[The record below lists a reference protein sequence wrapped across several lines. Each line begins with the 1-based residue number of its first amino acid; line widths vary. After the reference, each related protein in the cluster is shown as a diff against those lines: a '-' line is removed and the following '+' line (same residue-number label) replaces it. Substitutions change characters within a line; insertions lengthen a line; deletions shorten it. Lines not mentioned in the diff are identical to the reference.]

1 MRTSTDLP
9 TTSRIRINRE
19 TQNMSL
25 PFTMMIVVAGAILV
39 VGFFFAAQ
47 QHFSSIDYGIKNSR
61 LRKQIDELE
70 AEKRRLLLAKEVS
83 LSPAEIKKAAR
94 KMGFSRM
101 TAANIETSLAAKPI
115 RAIPAAARAESNDS
129 AEVKTAGARFIKTV
143 LSAPV
148 AAFAGKETTDSAKKV
163 KSL

>member
-1 MRTSTDLP
+1 MRISTDLP

-19 TQNMSL
+19 TQTMSL
-25 PFTMMIVVAGAILV
+25 PFTIMIVVAGAILV

-101 TAANIETSLAAKPI
+101 TAANIETSLPTKRPE
-115 RAIPAAARAESNDS
+115 AIPAATRIEAQEQAE
-129 AEVKTAGARFIKTV
+129 AKTAGARFIKTV

-148 AAFAGKETTDSAKKV
+148 AALTGKETTENAKKV

>member
-1 MRTSTDLP
+1 
-9 TTSRIRINRE
+9 
-19 TQNMSL
+19 
-25 PFTMMIVVAGAILV
+25 MIVVAGAILV

-83 LSPAEIKKAAR
+83 LSPSEIKKAAR
-94 KMGFSRM
+94 KMGFMRM
-101 TAANIETSLAAKPI
+101 TAANIETGLPTK
-115 RAIPAAARAESNDS
+115 R
-129 AEVKTAGARFIKTV
+129 AEVKPAATLAESQNPIEDRSAGTRFVKTV
-143 LSAPV
+143 LSAPI
-148 AAFAGKETTDSAKKV
+148 AALSGKDSVETTKKV

>member
-1 MRTSTDLP
+1 MRISTDLP

-19 TQNMSL
+19 TQRISIPFSL
-25 PFTMMIVVAGAILV
+25 MIVVAGAILV

-61 LRKQIDELE
+61 LRKQIDELQ
-70 AEKRRLLLAKEVS
+70 AEKRRLLLAREVS

-94 KMGFSRM
+94 KMGFMRM
-101 TAANIETSLAAKPI
+101 TAANIETGLPTKRVEAT
-115 RAIPAAARAESNDS
+115 PAAALAESQNPIEERS
-129 AEVKTAGARFIKTV
+129 AGVRFVKTV
-143 LSAPV
+143 LSAPI
-148 AAFAGKETTDSAKKV
+148 AALSGKDAVETTKKV